1 LVSILVVGSGKNKS
15 GNQVVV
21 DALGS
26 RGFQVGYV
34 EKVKVPN
41 LLKIMNFDVV
51 YGLHFQ
57 TCSRYT
63 MAAEMLGKKTI
74 IHFVGS
80 DAYRYAKE
88 NGIRKL
94 IWRNVVRACDLVLYV
109 SPHLMELVGRSGCVL
124 SLPIRVDLFKKVREN
139 RSPKRDVLYYCPTRG
154 DRGEGG
160 EVTYRLDWI
169 LDYAKKH
176 PEETITIIGNPGH
189 PADYK
194 IDMPN
199 VEVIPSV
206 PYSKMGEVYAQHRKL
221 IRMTTQDGLPTMVS
235 EALLSGLEVIFN
247 GKGVTEV
254 PPERDP
260 KVFAERFDEEL
271 RRILYPI

>member
-1 LVSILVVGSGKNKS
+1 MASILVVGSSKNKG

-21 DALGS
+21 DALRT
-26 RGFQVGYV
+26 RGFRVEYV
-34 EKVKVPN
+34 DKVRVPN
-41 LLKIMNFDVV
+41 LLKIMNFDVI

-94 IWRNVVRACDLVLYV
+94 VWRNVVHACDLVLYV
-109 SPHLMELVGRSGCVL
+109 APHLMELVGRSGRVL
-124 SLPIRVDLFKKVREN
+124 PLPIRVDLFKKVKEN
-139 RSPKRDVLYYCPTRG
+139 RSPKRDILYYCPTRG

-160 EVTYRLDWI
+160 EVTYRLDWV
-169 LDYAKKH
+169 LNYAKKH

-194 IDMPN
+194 ISMPN

-206 PYSKMGEVYAQHRKL
+206 PYSKMAEVYAQHRKL
-221 IRMTTQDGLPTMVS
+221 VRMTTQDGLPTMVS

-247 GKGVTEV
+247 GKRVTEV

-260 KVFAERFDEEL
+260 KVFADRFEEEL
-271 RRILYPI
+271 RRIL